1 MLIVLLNIRN
11 GGPAA
16 HVAIGTMMWC
26 VRQLLLLTLLLQLL
40 LLLLLLLLL
49 PIEDAG
55 GYQEEREHGCL
66 GSTLQRGRR
75 RFVDRDCCVGTYNT
89 SLGIPTWVQAAL
101 AINFLGPSTA
111 ARARS
116 NRF

>member
-66 GSTLQRGRR
+66 G
-75 RFVDRDCCVGTYNT
+75 
-89 SLGIPTWVQAAL
+89 
-101 AINFLGPSTA
+101 
-111 ARARS
+111 
-116 NRF
+116 